1 MSVIMGG
8 IREFPQE
15 PSRDAEAALL
25 EKARAYRPYNVL
37 NDGALVQALVSL
49 VEDLQFKLALA
60 GPLYSAR
67 QLQPKLD
74 EAYDA
79 LEAFSDALDGCDDDK
94 AGAGAHIWEAPVAMN
109 ITYGDLRRA
118 RSVLENR
125 KAGLADA
132 HSNPN
137 PNRSE

>member
-1 MSVIMGG
+1 MSEVMDDIL
-8 IREFPQE
+8 
-15 PSRDAEAALL
+15 SAAVL
-25 EKARAYRPYNVL
+25 EKARSYRPYNVL
-37 NDGALVQALVSL
+37 NDGSLVQALVSIID
-49 VEDLQFKLALA
+49 DLKIRLALA

-94 AGAGAHIWEAPVAMN
+94 AGDGAHIWEAPVAMS

-125 KAGLADA
+125 KAPLADA
-132 HSNPN
+132 PPKSNH
-137 PNRSE
+137 RGQ